1 MRITVSMPST
11 GIVYAPGLARPVVI
25 DSDQLPTPVAE
36 KLERLANEAKLF
48 EPAEAEPRA
57 APDKLRDAQETVITV
72 EAEGKQR
79 TIRVSDPVGSM
90 TNKSLR
96 EFVALVR
103 EQADRLR
110 QEQTSRTS
118 A

>member
-25 DSDQLPTPVAE
+25 DSDKLPTPVAQ
-36 KLERLANEAKLF
+36 KLERLAAESKLF
-48 EPAEAEPRA
+48 ESTEAEPSE

-72 EAEGKQR
+72 EAEGNQR
-79 TIRVSDPVGSM
+79 TIRVADPVGSI

-96 EFVALVR
+96 DFVALVR
-103 EQADRLR
+103 EQAERLR
-110 QEQTSRTS
+110 QGG
-118 A
+118 